1 LAFVGPV
8 PAILPGRK
16 ATAPESNRTL
26 RVTVHTSLDSLP
38 DGARRLCESV
48 APKKWFDSLDWFKCL
63 HATAL
68 RDSILPRIYEV
79 SDDEGA
85 SVACLFCCTRGARGR
100 ELASLS
106 NYYTMEFGPV
116 VRPGADT
123 RAVCTA
129 LANCIGAERPRWN
142 SVSFDYL
149 KESNAASTTF
159 VDSLRQ
165 AGFEVLRHHQYENW
179 YLDCLDTTFDEYFA
193 ARPSRLR
200 NTVERKGR
208 KLYKSH
214 QVKYVL
220 YRYQSDNIERGVSDY
235 VTVYNSSWKQ
245 PEPHPGFI
253 PELARRLAA
262 HDCLRLGVLY
272 VDGKPVAA
280 QFWITT
286 AGEACIYKLAYDEQY
301 AEMSV
306 GAVLSREMFKQA
318 LDVDRVARIDYG
330 VGSEAYKREWMSSS
344 QEIFGVR
351 AYSRSSIGGLWQIL
365 SAHSRS
371 VVKRKVAK
379 LLS

>member
-1 LAFVGPV
+1 M
-8 PAILPGRK
+8 
-16 ATAPESNRTL
+16 

-38 DGARRLCESV
+38 DDARRLCESV
-48 APKKWFDSLDWFKCL
+48 APKRWFDSLDWFQCL

-68 RDSILPRIYEV
+68 GDSVLPRIYEV
-79 SDDEGA
+79 SDDMGA
-85 SVACLFCCTRGARGR
+85 TVACLFCCTRGAGSR

-116 VRPGADT
+116 VRPGADA

-129 LANCIGAERPRWN
+129 LASCIGAERPRWN
-142 SVSFDYL
+142 SLRLDYL
-149 KESNAASTTF
+149 KESNAASATL

-165 AGFEVLRHHQYENW
+165 AGFEVMRHHQYENW
-179 YLDCLDTTFDEYFA
+179 YLDCPGTTFNEYFA

-214 QVKYVL
+214 QVEYVL
-220 YRYQSDNIERGVSDY
+220 YRHPSDNIERGVNDY
-235 VTVYNSSWKQ
+235 VAVYNSSWKQ
-245 PEPHPGFI
+245 PEPHPDFM

-272 VDGKPVAA
+272 VDGKPGAA

-286 AGEACIYKLAYDEQY
+286 TDEACIYKLAYDEQY

-330 VGSEAYKREWMSSS
+330 VGSEAYKREWMSAS
-344 QEIFGVR
+344 QEIFGIR
-351 AYSRSSIGGLWQIL
+351 AYSRKSIGGLWNIL
-365 SAHSRS
+365 SARSRAAA
-371 VVKRKVAK
+371 KRAVAK
-379 LLS
+379 LSR

>member
-1 LAFVGPV
+1 M
-8 PAILPGRK
+8 
-16 ATAPESNRTL
+16 
-26 RVTVHTSLDSLP
+26 
-38 DGARRLCESV
+38 ARER
-48 APKKWFDSLDWFKCL
+48 WFDSLDWFQCL
-63 HATAL
+63 HVAAL
-68 RDSILPRIYEV
+68 SDSVLPRIYEV
-79 SDDEGA
+79 SDDTGA
-85 SVACLFCCTRGARGR
+85 TIACLFCCTRDERGR

-123 RAVCTA
+123 SAVCTA
-129 LANCIGAERPRWN
+129 LASCIGAERPRWN
-142 SVSFDYL
+142 SLRLDYL
-149 KESNAASTTF
+149 KESNAAAATF

-165 AGFEVLRHHQYENW
+165 AGFEVMRHHQYENW
-179 YLDCLDTTFDEYFA
+179 YLDCLGTTFEEYFA

-214 QVKYVL
+214 QVEHVL
-220 YRYQSDNIERGVSDY
+220 YRHPSDNIERGVSDY
-235 VTVYNSSWKQ
+235 VAVYNSSWKQ
-245 PEPHPGFI
+245 PEPHPDFM

-286 AGEACIYKLAYDEQY
+286 TDEACIYKLAYDEGY

-306 GAVLSREMFKQA
+306 GAVLSREMFRQA

-330 VGSEAYKREWMSSS
+330 VGSEAYKREWMSGM
-344 QEIFGVR
+344 QEIYGVR
-351 AYSRSSIGGLWQIL
+351 AYSRRSIGGITRIVAARLKAGAKRLLTQRDCSEPTRRTGWRAT
-365 SAHSRS
+365 SVPTSPYARS
-371 VVKRKVAK
+371 GCRESGTLCAVRP
-379 LLS
+379 